1 MTITSMARHPGF
13 EWLPGLIEF
22 EGVLYG
28 RDEPGPSVCGGPNPS
43 GFVVCT
49 FTESPDSVLRTLG
62 LPEVTWVAQVVD
74 GRIVNLQFPGGLVGD
89 VITPIARDILERP
102 LGDYAAGIDPDGMA
116 TQCDLLAAFEGTD
129 NVFAPVAFNQ
139 QCATFLTGFL
149 DDYVATR
156 NGG

>member
-1 MTITSMARHPGF
+1 MSVRGASGTTFVRSAASAPRPMISVTSRRGVSP
-13 EWLPGLIEF
+13 LPM
-22 EGVLYG
+22 
-28 RDEPGPSVCGGPNPS
+28 S
-43 GFVVCT
+43 
-49 FTESPDSVLRTLG
+49 
-62 LPEVTWVAQVVD
+62 
-74 GRIVNLQFPGGLVGD
+74 
-89 VITPIARDILERP
+89 
-102 LGDYAAGIDPDGMA
+102 GDYAAGIDPDGMA